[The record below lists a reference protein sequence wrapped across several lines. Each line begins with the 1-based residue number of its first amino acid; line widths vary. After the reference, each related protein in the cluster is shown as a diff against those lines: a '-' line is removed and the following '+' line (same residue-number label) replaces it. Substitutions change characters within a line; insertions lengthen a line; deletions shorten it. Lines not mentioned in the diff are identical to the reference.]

1 MLKNLF
7 TEFDK
12 SCFKHNLYKL
22 YTIGDCYVS
31 ISFMDSSKRNPAQ
44 EALNTVNFAFDM
56 IDIIDSVRQLINYHD
71 LNMRIGI
78 HTGKIIGG
86 VIGTEIVRYD
96 IYGIDVIIANKMES
110 SGQKGKIQIS
120 SATKRLIQDKM
131 DLVNIKYNKQV
142 QINEKIKIKTYFLEK
157 INEFSLD

>member
-1 MLKNLF
+1 
-7 TEFDK
+7 
-12 SCFKHNLYKL
+12 
-22 YTIGDCYVS
+22 
-31 ISFMDSSKRNPAQ
+31 
-44 EALNTVNFAFDM
+44 M

-120 SATKRLIQDKM
+120 SATKRLI
-131 DLVNIKYNKQV
+131 
-142 QINEKIKIKTYFLEK
+142 
-157 INEFSLD
+157 